1 MVADLLAHEA
11 RLVAL
16 FADFADEDLAQEGVQ
31 RLLDAIFG
39 ITAGVLLP
47 AQRSQE
53 PLQHRETALS
63 RILLVRRRDEEIRM
77 LDPIAWEFS
86 RRLVC

>member
-1 MVADLLAHEA
+1 MMADLFAHEA
-11 RLVAL
+11 RLVA
-16 FADFADEDLAQEGVQ
+16 FVADFADEDLAQEGVQ
-31 RLLDAIFG
+31 RLLDAILR

-47 AQRSQE
+47 AQRSEE
-53 PLQHRETALS
+53 PFQYRETPLR

-77 LDPIAWEFS
+77 LDPVAREFS